1 MDKYPLLDIQDAHH
15 GCDEALGDMAYYVE
29 GLQADTEGHYPPD
42 GARLLEDI
50 AALRLLLG
58 SLFSP
63 ALKHAIAEERKQM
76 DDDAARW
83 EPSSY

>member
-1 MDKYPLLDIQDAHH
+1 MTLYPLLDMDDAHR
-15 GCDEALGDMAYYVE
+15 GADEALGDLAWE
-29 GLQADTEGHYPPD
+29 IERLHIDSEGHYPPD

-50 AALRLLLG
+50 AALRALLG
-58 SLFSP
+58 GLFSVSMQ
-63 ALKHAIAEERKQM
+63 AAIAEERKLM